1 MGRIPHGPLSMVR
14 EWEVPGYSAGPSSCL
29 VGAKGVER
37 ASVWS
42 APLAYVAGL
51 AGAVFVCAMR
61 GGSHGA
67 KGGMF
72 AFVPTFALRGTSSIK
87 SVGAEDHHEMV
98 KMLPSL
104 EVVPR
109 GFLKCDR

>member
-1 MGRIPHGPLSMVR
+1 M
-14 EWEVPGYSAGPSSCL
+14 
-29 VGAKGVER
+29 GVER

-42 APLAYVAGL
+42 APLAYPTGL

-61 GGSHGA
+61 GGSRGA

-72 AFVPTFALRGTSSIK
+72 AFVPTFALRVTSLTK
-87 SVGAEDHHEMV
+87 SAGAEDHRKMV
-98 KMLPSL
+98 KTFPSL
-104 EVVPR
+104 EVVLR